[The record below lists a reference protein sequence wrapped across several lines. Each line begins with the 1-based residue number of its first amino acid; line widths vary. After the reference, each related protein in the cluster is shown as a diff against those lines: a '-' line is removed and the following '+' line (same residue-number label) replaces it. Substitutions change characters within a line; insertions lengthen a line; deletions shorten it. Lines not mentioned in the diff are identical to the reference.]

1 MRKIFVTGIGTDVG
15 KTFVSAIL
23 VEALKADYWKPVQS
37 GTFYTT
43 DSQNIKNLIS
53 NDASVIHPEAYC
65 LREHKS
71 PHEAAANENI
81 LIDPDRIVIPATS
94 NKTLVI
100 EGAGGV
106 MVPLTGNYFILDLIK
121 KFNAEVVVV
130 VQNYLGS
137 INHSLLTIEV
147 LKQNNINIV
156 GLVFNGS
163 PHLASEE
170 LIMNHSRLP
179 CLLRILKEDKV
190 DKSTILKYA
199 NTVSNF

>member
-1 MRKIFVTGIGTDVG
+1 
-15 KTFVSAIL
+15 
-23 VEALKADYWKPVQS
+23 
-37 GTFYTT
+37 
-43 DSQNIKNLIS
+43 
-53 NDASVIHPEAYC
+53 
-65 LREHKS
+65 
-71 PHEAAANENI
+71 
-81 LIDPDRIVIPATS
+81 
-94 NKTLVI
+94 
-100 EGAGGV
+100 